1 MDYIS
6 QIRLFLFI
14 LSVLIGIREGLLLI
28 THILNKGD
36 EKYVVPTIRL
46 VTIGIALSYYIT
58 TIIYWV
64 K

>member
-6 QIRLFLFI
+6 QLKLFLFI

-28 THILNKGD
+28 THIMNNDG
-36 EKYVVPTIRL
+36 KYSISTSRL
-46 VTIGIALSYYIT
+46 MTIGTALSYIIT
-58 TIIYWV
+58 TIIYSI